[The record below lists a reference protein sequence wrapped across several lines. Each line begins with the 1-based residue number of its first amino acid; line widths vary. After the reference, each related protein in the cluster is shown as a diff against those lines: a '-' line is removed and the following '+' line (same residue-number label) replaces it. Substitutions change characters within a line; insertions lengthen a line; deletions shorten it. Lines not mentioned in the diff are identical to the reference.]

1 LEPTVT
7 DHDRLDYRARD
18 LRERA
23 LRWHRACAGK
33 IQVIPKCPVSALDD
47 FSVWYSPGV
56 AETCMAIHADA
67 SAAFDYTNVGN
78 SVAIVSNGTRVLGLG
93 NIGPRAAMPVMEGKA
108 LLFKYLG
115 GVDAIPLCLNA
126 LNPDELVHAVRALEP
141 TFGAINL
148 EDIEQPDCFN
158 ILDALESGLSVPV
171 WHDDQ
176 QGTATVALAGLMN
189 ALRVAGNRLETVKI
203 ALIGCGAANVAL
215 YRLLLARGADP
226 GAIVA
231 CDSVGILH
239 PGRSDIEI
247 VQARFR
253 DKWRICRET
262 NGDRATGGIAEAMR
276 GADVCIAFSSP
287 GPGTIRPEWI
297 RRMRPGAIVFACA
310 NPTPEIWPQEAK
322 EAGARIVATGRGDF
336 PNQVNNALCFP
347 GVFRGVLEVRARAI
361 TQEMALAAAEE
372 LERLAQERGLHADA
386 ILPAMTDPDVAV
398 REAVAVAMK
407 AQRQGVA
414 ALARTAAEIEQLARA
429 RIGAAQ
435 ASLHVL
441 MREGLIPDPR
451 GNCGVKV

>member
-1 LEPTVT
+1 MG
-7 DHDRLDYRARD
+7 
-18 LRERA
+18 ERA

-33 IQVIPKCPVSALDD
+33 IQMMPRCPVSGLDD
-47 FSVWYSPGV
+47 LSVWYAPGA
-56 AETCMAIHADA
+56 AEPCTAIHADA
-67 SAAFDYTNVGN
+67 SAACDYTNIGN

-93 NIGPRAAMPVMEGKA
+93 DIGPKAAMPVMEGKA

-115 GVDAIPLCLNA
+115 GVDAFPLCLNA
-126 LNPDELVHAVRALEP
+126 RDPNDLVRTVKALEP
-141 TFGAINL
+141 TFGGINL
-148 EDIEQPDCFN
+148 EDIEQPECFQ
-158 ILDALESGLSVPV
+158 ILDALASTLSIPV

-176 QGTATVALAGLMN
+176 QGTAVVALAGLMN
-189 ALRVAGNRLETVKI
+189 ALRIVGKTLQSVKI

-226 GAIVA
+226 AATVA
-231 CDSVGILH
+231 CDTVGILSAD
-239 PGRSDIEI
+239 RSDLE
-247 VQARFR
+247 VRQARFR
-253 DKWRICRET
+253 DKWRICVET
-262 NGDRATGGIAEAMR
+262 NGDRATGGIAEALR

-297 RRMRPGAIVFACA
+297 GRMRPGAIVFACA

-347 GVFRGVLEVRARAI
+347 GVFRGVLDVRARSI
-361 TQEMALAAAEE
+361 TQEMAIAAAEA
-372 LERLAQERGLHADA
+372 LERLAEERGLREDA
-386 ILPAMTDPDVAV
+386 ILPRLTDPDVAV
-398 REAVAVAMK
+398 REAVAVTVK
-407 AQRQGVA
+407 AQQQGVA
-414 ALARTAAEIEQLARA
+414 ALARTSAEIERLARA

-451 GNCGVKV
+451 GNCGVKM